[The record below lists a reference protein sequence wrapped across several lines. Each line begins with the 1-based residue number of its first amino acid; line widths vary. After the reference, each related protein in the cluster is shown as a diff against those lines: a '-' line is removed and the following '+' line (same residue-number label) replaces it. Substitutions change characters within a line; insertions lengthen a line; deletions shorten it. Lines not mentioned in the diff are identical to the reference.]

1 MKNDM
6 KTLLILLLAALCL
19 VSCSERPAN
28 LTETVETEPETEPYV
43 EPPKTYLEALR
54 ENLGYQDFPDSIH
67 CYTEPLIHEEDFVD
81 PSQITFGEEEER
93 FISWNHMYELE
104 IDAGEHGSFFD
115 TNPNGN
121 FLTDAKGKRVK
132 LCPYDWCREDVNE
145 ACTHV
150 DLSNGAVAGDWVYF
164 VGQNSC
170 VGAPNHPKKDSSGD
184 INMLL
189 RYSVT
194 DHTIEK
200 VLDLG
205 GPSFIRMSHN
215 GVIYLRT
222 IHSTANIVYTILIDG
237 ENSIAAKISGD
248 ITPNTV
254 GYEDS
259 VYEWVLGCG
268 LVRYT
273 PALKTDKVIFEDTNP
288 DIRANRKVIGSC
300 KNGIVLLKRT
310 ENADGSVTDTITYIT
325 EKGKEGVLLKDHPQ
339 ASWYIAGNNL
349 YCVPHAPEDRH
360 LFNAVFGT
368 NTREYTVST
377 AGEVRAYSI
386 YDTDSYT
393 TVYTESMTTGEFLL
407 YCQPYGNSIRISTLV
422 PPTSPGTYP
431 LRRQYLIKNGSLILD
446 GEEEYRQY

>member
-1 MKNDM
+1 MKKN
-6 KTLLILLLAALCL
+6 LLILLLAAICL

-28 LTETVETEPETEPYV
+28 LTETVETEPETEPYI

-67 CYTEPLIHEEDFVD
+67 CYTEPLIREEDFVD

-93 FISWNHMYELE
+93 FISWNHMYNLE
-104 IDAGEHGSFFD
+104 IDAGEYGGFID

-150 DLSNGAVAGDWVYF
+150 DLSNGAVTGDWVYF
-164 VGQNSC
+164 VGSNFCQAS
-170 VGAPNHPKKDSSGD
+170 PNHPKKSHTTGK

-189 RYSVT
+189 RYSLEE
-194 DHTIEK
+194 HRIEK

-205 GPSFIRMSHN
+205 DFSHIRLAYN
-215 GVIYLRT
+215 GLLWI
-222 IHSTANIVYTILIDG
+222 STTHPAANIEYTVLLDG
-237 ENSIAAKISGD
+237 ENGIAAKLPGMVKPD
-248 ITPNTV
+248 TV
-254 GYEDS
+254 GYEDAL
-259 VYEWVLGCG
+259 YCWILGKG
-268 LVRYT
+268 LVRYNA
-273 PALKTDKVIFEDTNP
+273 ALEEEGVIYSDTSS
-288 DIRANRKVIGSC
+288 DLRDNRLVIGAC
-300 KNGIVLLKRT
+300 RRGIVMQKRT
-310 ENADGSVTDTITYIT
+310 ENAGGSVTDTITYIT
-325 EKGKEGVLLKDHPQ
+325 EKGKEAVLLRDHPV
-339 ASWYIAGNNL
+339 SFWYTAGDKL

-360 LFNAVFGT
+360 IFNAVFGE
-368 NTREYTVST
+368 NTREYTVPT
-377 AGEVRAYSI
+377 AGDVRVYSL
-386 YDTDSYT
+386 TGGDSYT
-393 TVYTESMTTGEFLL
+393 TVYTESMTPGEFLL
-407 YCQPYGNSIRISTLV
+407 FCRPYGDSIRISTLV